1 MQTPSNFYDRFYD
14 KWDKDMLFYDRLCL
28 AMKAIWINEVR
39 KWQDKQGY
47 SIYSAQIPT
56 MKPLD

>member
-1 MQTPSNFYDRFYD
+1 
-14 KWDKDMLFYDRLCL
+14 MLFYNRLCL
-28 AMKAIWINEVR
+28 EMKAIWINEVR
-39 KWQDKQGY
+39 KRQDKQGY